1 MSGQEELKPR
11 AKKSFRSS
19 SARDVRSRLCGVRT
33 HTERERRGLLGVKE
47 FQRKNYISLR
57 NSGACVDTIFV
68 ARVNLM
74 NKQPMK
80 EWADVRRESAL
91 GLWSE
96 MGFTNEVKE
105 GAGEATSA
113 SYLLD
118 FMSFV

>member
-1 MSGQEELKPR
+1 M
-11 AKKSFRSS
+11 
-19 SARDVRSRLCGVRT
+19 
-33 HTERERRGLLGVKE
+33 
-47 FQRKNYISLR
+47 
-57 NSGACVDTIFV
+57 

-96 MGFTNEVKE
+96 MGFTDEVKE